1 MVEELRQEFL
11 QTFPELAKSP
21 HSNAPF
27 SADKRYL
34 NGLCKKYND
43 LSGNRTLEEA
53 KGKVEGAK
61 TIMKENV
68 ISLMGNKEQVAVW
81 CEVKVE
87 IGGEHECVCRPGQ
100 TLRRKQPPH
109 STKLQV
115 GTNQVLGSDD
125 MCCGLLYSFHHV
137 VRSLTT
143 QALSLIHISEPTR
156 PY

>member
-68 ISLMGNKEQVAVW
+68 ISLMGNKEQVAKL
-81 CEVKVE
+81 EVSTSEFAGQAKRFDESSHLIAQNYRWEQIKFWGVM
-87 IGGEHECVCRPGQ
+87 ICVVVCFI
-100 TLRRKQPPH
+100 
-109 STKLQV
+109 V
-115 GTNQVLGSDD
+115 FIMWYVL
-125 MCCGLLYSFHHV
+125 
-137 VRSLTT
+137 
-143 QALSLIHISEPTR
+143 
-156 PY
+156 